1 MKTCCLCG
9 AEDNPMVD
17 STDTWAEITHFVRPE
32 IRFLKPGETLTARDR
47 RFGWQERAIFQ
58 GRRAI
63 EREICMNCIN
73 ANYIRR
79 QLNSEQQKKARALEQ
94 SQNGE
99 QNFYL
104 LLADVDG
111 AY

>member
-1 MKTCCLCG
+1 
-9 AEDNPMVD
+9 MVD